1 MKLGCN
7 SEEIIWEYINLT
19 GWEWNWMFGC
29 WNLVICVWVSSMIR
43 PVNVNYWRWTL
54 YHKVSVCWKEI
65 LPENNL
71 YHQHH
76 HSGRGF
82 CLVSVLL
89 WLNSQWTLAFGHL
102 LSFVNTAGSSGNHLL
117 EVDFLQSLD
126 FCVKATFLPVQVAG
140 MCQGNKFQ
148 QRAGLSILVKTGSHH
163 PGNDSVF
170 VLNTRLFIT
179 IVNFKP

>member
-1 MKLGCN
+1 MNVWILELGDLC
-7 SEEIIWEYINLT
+7 L
-19 GWEWNWMFGC
+19 G
-29 WNLVICVWVSSMIR
+29 SSMIR
-43 PVNVNYWRWTL
+43 AVNVNYLRWIL
-54 YHKVSVCWKEI
+54 YHKVSIYWKEI

-102 LSFVNTAGSSGNHLL
+102 LSFVNTAGSFGNHLL
-117 EVDFLQSLD
+117 EVGFLQSLD

-179 IVNFKP
+179 VVNFKP

>member
-1 MKLGCN
+1 
-7 SEEIIWEYINLT
+7 
-19 GWEWNWMFGC
+19 MFGF
-29 WNLVICVWVSSMIR
+29 WNLVIYVWVSSVIR
-43 PVNVNYWRWTL
+43 AVNVNHWRWTL
-54 YHKVSVCWKEI
+54 YHNVSINWKEI

-76 HSGRGF
+76 HSGSGF

-89 WLNSQWTLAFGHL
+89 WLNSQWTLAFAHL

-126 FCVKATFLPVQVAG
+126 FCVKATFLLVQVAG

-163 PGNDSVF
+163 PDNDSEF

-179 IVNFKP
+179 IGNFKPLCSCNSLNIGVISKNINRC